1 LAARGRREVLVAVD
15 VGTSS
20 TRVRLLAP
28 DGAEVEA
35 AACPTRVVA
44 DAPGFA
50 ELDADALWRDVA
62 RLIKALVRESL
73 AVRAVGVTAQLGTV
87 LLDGEGR
94 AAAPAI
100 LWADTRA
107 RAEAEELAE
116 RFGSESMRIA
126 GRRLTPELLAPRL
139 AWLRRHRADVLA
151 RVAKVASLKDFLVL
165 KLTGRLVTDE
175 THASYAGLF
184 DVDRRRW
191 SDALAT
197 GLAVDGAWLPEVA
210 TAPGRAGVVTAAAS
224 AGTGLSAGTPVAVG
238 CPDGTAGTV
247 GAGAVRA
254 AVTVDVA
261 GTTDT
266 VLHIVPRP
274 LRDPEGALIVNAH
287 AAPGLWSVGGPTGL
301 TGGAVAWV
309 TQVLGLADR
318 ADTALAEALA
328 TIPPGAGGLAFRGAL
343 TGSRFPDWRSGER
356 GLLAGL
362 DLSHGPLH
370 LVRAALEGA
379 AFTVASGLDVYRR
392 CGCVVEEVVVVGG
405 LAASREALQL
415 RADCLGIPV
424 VRLDKQEASSVGIA
438 MLAGV
443 CGGVFRDV
451 REAADAMV
459 VRAERMEPEPAAAAA
474 LAAAYARWRS
484 LSPGVADGLKAP

>member
-1 LAARGRREVLVAVD
+1 LAASGTREVLVAVD

-28 DGAEVEA
+28 DGAEVDA
-35 AACPTRVVA
+35 AACQTRVVA
-44 DAPGFA
+44 DTPGFA
-50 ELDADALWRDVA
+50 ELDADALWGDVA
-62 RLIKALVRESL
+62 RLIGGLVRESL
-73 AVRAVGVTAQLGTV
+73 AVRGVGVTAQLGTM
-87 LLDGEGR
+87 LLDEKGR
-94 AAAPAI
+94 PAARAI

-107 RAEAEELAE
+107 RAEAEELAG

-139 AWLRRHRADVLA
+139 AWLRRHSADLLS
-151 RVAKVASLKDFLVL
+151 RTAKVASLKDFLVL

-175 THASYAGLF
+175 THASYSGAF

-191 SDALAT
+191 SEALAAAL
-197 GLAVDGAWLPEVA
+197 GIDRALLPPVAGASEK
-210 TAPGRAGVVTAAAS
+210 AGEVTAAA
-224 AGTGLSAGTPVAVG
+224 AAETGLPAGTPVAVG

-254 AVTVDVA
+254 SVTVDVA

-266 VLHIVPRP
+266 VLHIVARP
-274 LRDPEGALIVNAH
+274 LRDSEGALIVNAH

-301 TGGAVAWV
+301 TGGAVAWL

-318 ADTALAEALA
+318 ADAVLAEALA
-328 TIPPGAGGLAFRGAL
+328 TIPPGAGGLAFHGAL
-343 TGSRFPDWRSGER
+343 TGSRFPGWRSGER

-370 LVRAALEGA
+370 LIRAALEGA

-392 CGCVVEEVVVVGG
+392 CGCVVGEVIVVGG

-415 RADCLGIPV
+415 RADCLGVPV

-443 CGGVFRDV
+443 CGGVFRDLQ
-451 REAADAMV
+451 EATDAMV
-459 VRAERMEPEPAAAAA
+459 VRAGRMEPEPSAASA
-474 LAAAYARWRS
+474 LGTAYARWKS
-484 LSPGVADGLKAP
+484 LSAGMTDGRKGR